1 MKFRDYEKSIS
12 ISTFIEDRHDPH
24 TFHGYV
30 NQTGNQ
36 MARRASGLFLT
47 CTPSGSRLKVFIYYI
62 LDYAECMLFQLI
74 NKIRSFVRT
83 RLIDKI
89 LANKM

>member
-47 CTPSGSRLKVFIYYI
+47 CTPSGSRLKVFIIYWI
-62 LDYAECMLFQLI
+62 MQSVCCF
-74 NKIRSFVRT
+74 N
-83 RLIDKI
+83 
-89 LANKM
+89 